1 MPRLVLASTSPFR
14 RELLSKL
21 QIPFETATPDCDET
35 PISGELPHETAE
47 RLSAEKAASI
57 ADSYPASLII
67 GSDQVAQCELKVFG
81 KPGTNAAAAMQL
93 RSMRGKEITFHT
105 GLCLLNTST
114 QTVQR
119 TEIRTLVGFRNVS
132 DDEIR
137 RYLEREDARNCAG
150 SAKAEGLGIS
160 LIEYIRGDDPN
171 ALIGLPLIALC
182 QMLRNEGVIVP

>member
-1 MPRLVLASTSPFR
+1 MPRLVLASTSVFR

-21 QIPFETATPDCDET
+21 QIPFEIASPNCDET

-47 RLSAEKAASI
+47 RLSTQKAESI
-57 ADSYPASLII
+57 ADNYPNSLII
-67 GSDQVAQCELKVFG
+67 GSDQVAYCDLTVFG
-81 KPGTNAAAAMQL
+81 KPRTNVAAALQL
-93 RSMRGKEITFHT
+93 RSMRGREISFHT
-105 GLCLLNTST
+105 GLCLLNTGTS
-114 QTVQR
+114 TVQR
-119 TEIRTLVGFRNVS
+119 TGIRTLVCFRNVT
-132 DDEIR
+132 DAEIN

-182 QMLRNEGVIVP
+182 EMLRNEGVAVP